1 MSGTRLRSNPIG
13 ESIYNKIQDYDN
25 ASRKVFFKTISPEHK
40 DLYNKYRIARNVANH
55 KDRDDNRE
63 IANKQAKEGMK
74 ILRATRSKEEIAEQR
89 KVWDKTYYDKIR
101 QKSATKIQKV
111 ARQYILKKKVDV
123 VKTSNNMVDD
133 LFKNVLDTIPAKRP
147 VGRPKKLR
155 RPVGRPVGSKNKK

>member
-74 ILRATRSKEEIAEQR
+74 TLRATRGNCRTA
-89 KVWDKTYYDKIR
+89 
-101 QKSATKIQKV
+101 
-111 ARQYILKKKVDV
+111 
-123 VKTSNNMVDD
+123 
-133 LFKNVLDTIPAKRP
+133 
-147 VGRPKKLR
+147 
-155 RPVGRPVGSKNKK
+155 